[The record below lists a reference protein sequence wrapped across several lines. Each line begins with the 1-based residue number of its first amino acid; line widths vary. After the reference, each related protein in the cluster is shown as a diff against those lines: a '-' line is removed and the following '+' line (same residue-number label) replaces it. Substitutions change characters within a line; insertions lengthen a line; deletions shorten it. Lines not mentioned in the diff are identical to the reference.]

1 MSTNLFL
8 DLHNRN
14 LTCGALRTILM
25 NLKFRP
31 TWSIFSFMLLNI
43 LCLWSVYM
51 FLGVSDVAPGDTKIY
66 TAVSCLAF
74 LAGISSSFSL
84 CLIIPIVLVTPGVL
98 NAYLAISPGWQYISC
113 FVAIFWSLGVQLRSI
128 ANYKQEI
135 VNDGSI
141 EKLALMLILV
151 QLVSTVVGVQNNL
164 TASLDIF
171 SFNGLKWGMKY
182 LIFLGNSSDYANP
195 LRSLFYIGSAAA
207 LLTSVNRNILLD
219 QRFKRHYSM
228 STIVA
233 GGIILFSGI
242 IDSIYRLPFRRL
254 PSYINGFM
262 QDAHSFSSIVFVMF
276 SLGIYGIFL
285 FLSKRKAF
293 HLLSSI
299 LLCIVSLWLINA
311 AKSKSTF
318 AISLIGLLALIIS
331 NYKNIIKIKYSKL
344 ILVSTFSTAFL
355 ALPYTKLWHRFDRF
369 AKTDLD
375 WKQINQLFSHRPG
388 VFAEAVRL
396 WWEQPIFGIGAGVFT
411 WASGLKGSM
420 SEYLLSKGGE
430 HAHNYFLQ
438 QLAEGGIISLAAWL
452 LITAVLIQNF
462 FQSRY
467 KFYSI
472 AAIAIIVGGNLVAH
486 SLLLPT
492 ILIFFS
498 ALLALALNRKPVLY
512 AADRYIKVVIAC
524 ALAMIFHRFIYR
536 NSSASPI
543 FFAGIKCNS
552 ANKWH
557 DGQISNGAVL
567 SVGNRLKLRLHNPNI
582 GLAPVKISI
591 SWLKDSKVISV
602 DKIEVASH
610 KIVSIEN
617 IMQAE
622 QAQINADRCFSPLSH
637 GISMDDRR
645 LAVQIIR

>member
-311 AKSKSTF
+311 AKSKSDR
-318 AISLIGLLALIIS
+318 
-331 NYKNIIKIKYSKL
+331 K
-344 ILVSTFSTAFL
+344 STRLNS
-355 ALPYTKLWHRFDRF
+355 
-369 AKTDLD
+369 
-375 WKQINQLFSHRPG
+375 SHS
-388 VFAEAVRL
+388 
-396 WWEQPIFGIGAGVFT
+396 Q
-411 WASGLKGSM
+411 
-420 SEYLLSKGGE
+420 
-430 HAHNYFLQ
+430 
-438 QLAEGGIISLAAWL
+438 
-452 LITAVLIQNF
+452 
-462 FQSRY
+462 QSRM
-467 KFYSI
+467 
-472 AAIAIIVGGNLVAH
+472 
-486 SLLLPT
+486 P
-492 ILIFFS
+492 
-498 ALLALALNRKPVLY
+498 
-512 AADRYIKVVIAC
+512 
-524 ALAMIFHRFIYR
+524 
-536 NSSASPI
+536 SSA
-543 FFAGIKCNS
+543 
-552 ANKWH
+552 
-557 DGQISNGAVL
+557 
-567 SVGNRLKLRLHNPNI
+567 
-582 GLAPVKISI
+582 
-591 SWLKDSKVISV
+591 
-602 DKIEVASH
+602 
-610 KIVSIEN
+610 
-617 IMQAE
+617 
-622 QAQINADRCFSPLSH
+622 
-637 GISMDDRR
+637 
-645 LAVQIIR
+645 